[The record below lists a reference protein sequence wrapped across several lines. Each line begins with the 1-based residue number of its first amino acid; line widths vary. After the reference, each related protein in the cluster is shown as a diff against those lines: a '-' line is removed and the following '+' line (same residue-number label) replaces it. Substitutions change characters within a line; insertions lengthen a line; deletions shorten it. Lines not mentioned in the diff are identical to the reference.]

1 MDLQFAFEV
10 NRQTRKN
17 ILRTVEGLTENE
29 INTIP
34 EGFKNNIAWNFG
46 HILVM
51 QQLLFYIMSGNT
63 PVVSQEMIDKYKK
76 GNRPTDNISI
86 EEFEMIKEIFV
97 SSIDKVEEDY
107 NAGLFSGYQPYQ
119 TSYGIYIN
127 TIEDVIQ
134 FIYAHD
140 ALHWGIILTML
151 KVVK

>member
-17 ILRTVEGLTENE
+17 ILRSVEGLTEKQ

-46 HILVM
+46 HILIM
-51 QQLLFYIMSGNT
+51 QQLLFYTMSGNE
-63 PVVSQEMIDKYKK
+63 PMVSEELIGKYKK
-76 GNRPTDNISI
+76 GSRPVEIITI
-86 EEFEMIKEIFV
+86 EEFDELKELYV
-97 SSIDKVEEDY
+97 KSIDKAEEDY
-107 NAGLFSGYQPYQ
+107 NSGLFSGYQPYQ
-119 TSYGIYIN
+119 TSYGINID

-140 ALHWGIILTML
+140 ALHWGIILSML
-151 KVVK
+151 KVI

>member
-17 ILRTVEGLTENE
+17 ILRTVEGLTEKE

-34 EGFKNNIAWNFG
+34 EGFKNNIAWNLG

-51 QQLLFYIMSGNT
+51 QQLLFYTMSGNT
-63 PVVSQEMIDKYKK
+63 PVVSQELIEKYKK
-76 GNRPTDNISI
+76 GNRPTENISI
-86 EEFEMIKEIFV
+86 EEFEMIRDKYV
-97 SSIDKVEEDY
+97 SSIDKVEGDY
-107 NAGLFSGYQPYQ
+107 NSGLFSGYKPYQ

-140 ALHWGIILTML
+140 ALHWGIILSML
-151 KVVK
+151 KVI

>member
-17 ILRTVEGLTENE
+17 ILRSVEGLTEKQ

-46 HILVM
+46 HILIM
-51 QQLLFYIMSGNT
+51 QQLLFYTMSGNE
-63 PVVSQEMIDKYKK
+63 PMVSKEMIDKYKK
-76 GNRPTDNISI
+76 GNRPTNNITI
-86 EEFEMIKEIFV
+86 EEFDELKELYV
-97 SSIDKVEEDY
+97 KSIDKAEEDY
-107 NAGLFSGYQPYQ
+107 NSGLFSGYQPYQ
-119 TSYGIYIN
+119 TSYGINID

-140 ALHWGIILTML
+140 ALHWGIILSML
-151 KVVK
+151 KVI